1 MGDPAGIGGELAA
14 RLAHSD
20 ALAAGGEVRLVIF
33 GDRHVYAAGASAG
46 GLPGTLPM
54 ISEDAAADAREFA
67 SLVNVPLAESAC
79 IHAGKPSLSA
89 GLFAQRNFQA
99 ALNLARSGHA
109 SAVVYMPLNKRSMRL
124 ADESYDDD
132 IDFIEKCLE
141 TGRPASEFNILD
153 DLWNARVTSHIPL
166 SAVASRISINQ
177 IIAAAELTEKTMR
190 AAGHERPRIAV
201 AGLNPHAG
209 DGGNY
214 GREEIEIIAPAVAA
228 AESRGLDITG
238 PYPADTIFLMAR
250 SGRFDAV
257 LTMFHDQGQI
267 AMKLMGFD
275 RGVTLIAGYD
285 FPICTPAHGTAFDI
299 VGKGT
304 ASTGAAENAVLL
316 AARLSGPR
324 LHPPREKQGA

>member
-1 MGDPAGIGGELAA
+1 VL
-14 RLAHSD
+14 
-20 ALAAGGEVRLVIF
+20 F
-33 GDRHVYAAGASAG
+33 GDREDFAAGARVAA
-46 GLPGTLPM
+46 LPNTLEPV
-54 ISEDAAADAREFA
+54 SEEAAADAHAFA
-67 SLVNVPLAESAC
+67 CLVEVPLAESAC
-79 IHAGKPSLSA
+79 IHAGEASLSA
-89 GLFAQRNFQA
+89 GLFAQKNFQA
-99 ALNLARSGHA
+99 ALNFARSGRA

-124 ADESYDDD
+124 ADGSYDDD
-132 IDFIEKCLE
+132 IDFINKCL
-141 TGRPASEFNILD
+141 GVGQPASEFNILD
-153 DLWNARVTSHIPL
+153 NLWNARVTSHIPL
-166 SAVASRISINQ
+166 SAVAGRISVENIV
-177 IIAAAELTEKTMR
+177 AAAELTERTMR

-214 GREEIEIIAPAVAA
+214 GSEEIDIIAPAVAA
-228 AESRGLDITG
+228 AASRELDITG
-238 PYPADTIFLMAR
+238 PYPADTVFLMAR

-304 ASTGAAENAVLL
+304 ANTGSVENAVLL
-316 AARLSGPR
+316 AARLSGPHISTNGHTGS
-324 LHPPREKQGA
+324 LIQ